1 MKFNEKENKDQKG
14 YIKDNIGIYYKLDN
28 NINYKPYINELIK
41 DIGLIIIPLTIVIGG
56 VILICFLL

>member
-1 MKFNEKENKDQKG
+1 MKFNEKENREQKG
-14 YIKDNIGIYYKLDN
+14 YIKDNIDIYYNLDN
-28 NINYKPYINELIK
+28 NINYKPYINELMK